1 VGKLWEGVRVAAF
14 DEFFAYAR
22 KRHTI
27 YLKRLEGRPWP
38 WTDDPILR
46 QFRFTNVFREL
57 DRTTQW
63 FRQFIRDEMR
73 AEPEVL
79 LATVLFRW
87 FNRIETCRII
97 FCQQQLDL
105 RTSEPVAKTT
115 TPWNLFLETGDTR
128 AMRSALVS
136 AFPEGPYV
144 TGAYMIRSP
153 TGMSKL
159 DGMLRLCSDFY
170 KNSFWREKAEGMLL
184 TAEPSV
190 ERFTNWLR
198 NTPGQ
203 GPFLAYEVACD
214 LIYTDL
220 LCRAPDIMTW
230 ANPGPGAQR
239 GLNRL
244 RGRLR
249 ANPRKPRHLHR
260 ARIGRDQALDEM
272 RELLALSQRDEYWP
286 SSWQQWDMRTVEHT
300 LCEFDK
306 YERVRTG
313 EGRPRQLFNHTG

>member
-1 VGKLWEGVRVAAF
+1 MLSSEIDR
-14 DEFFAYAR
+14 FFEYAR

-27 YLKRLEGRPWP
+27 YVKRELGHPWP
-38 WTDDPILR
+38 WTDDTILR
-46 QFRFTNVFREL
+46 TYRFTNVFREL
-57 DRTTQW
+57 DKTTQW
-63 FRQFIRDEMR
+63 FRQFVRDEMR

-97 FCQQQLDL
+97 FFQKQFDL
-105 RTSEPVAKTT
+105 RTTEPVAKTT

-128 AMRSALVS
+128 AIRAALVS
-136 AFPEGPYV
+136 AIPEGPYV

-153 TGMSKL
+153 TGMNKL
-159 DGMLRLCSDFY
+159 DGVLQSCSDFY
-170 KNSFWREKAEGMLL
+170 KNSFWRERAEGMLL

-198 NTPGQ
+198 QTPGQ

-230 ANPGPGAQR
+230 ANLGPGARR
-239 GLNRL
+239 GLNRICGRRRERPNKIRRTWNL
-244 RGRLR
+244 RI
-249 ANPRKPRHLHR
+249 PEPE
-260 ARIGRDQALDEM
+260 ALDMM
-272 RELLALSQRDEYWP
+272 RELLRLSRNEAHWP
-286 SSWQQWDMRTVEHT
+286 QTWPAWDMRTVEHT

-306 YERVRTG
+306 YNRVLNN
-313 EGRPRQLFNHTG
+313 EGKPRQIYTRGR